1 MKKKTLTEEINRIIL
16 LMESPNKWVRVAAEL
31 VELLKKIPGV
41 TSDLVNRV
49 DDLSK
54 AADSVEVIEILSDL
68 ARLSPKFADE
78 ILEKVYKELGPDID
92 SEILDII
99 AQSQRRL
106 DDGIPMSEIK
116 KSIDDRLTYIDSL
129 VDEIEAPLLKMIKD
143 DIVKQVDAYIPKVKP
158 DPNSR
163 AKKEVP
169 DLNRLLRD
177 IEDVTGSK
185 ISIKDRALLAQN
197 FPFRQFRAEVNKEI
211 NDYIKWAG
219 GVENKIVGLMK
230 TAADEL
236 RLRGGMGAQIDP
248 IIYRTIAAEIETL
261 RNGENFAKDIV
272 FKNLENALAIGLN
285 NRTDA
290 NIIMSKIKEFDAL
303 SPNAKKWW
311 DDFRTE
317 SYLGKMFTFP
327 RVEGTDRIDW
337 GRWIGNFIKRSAS
350 FVLSGQ
356 LRMFE
361 EIYKSFIRNK
371 SVLSKIGWTWF
382 YFTVYT
388 KVILPGIYAIF
399 KSLWYGIN
407 RETVGNDEGDVVTEI
422 WSKDVEEAFI
432 TYKEDFDYEIVDFLS
447 VKGLNDKE
455 INETMTLIKIIY
467 PFNFYADDI
476 YDAWKY
482 VVSGRAAEGL
492 REQTQEVTD
501 RVTQATGATLDSV
514 QTAVDSLQNRVELA
528 RPELDS
534 ILNQPIRIDTTNL
547 GRSSRRPDPTQ

>member
-1 MKKKTLTEEINRIIL
+1 
-16 LMESPNKWVRVAAEL
+16 MESPNKWVRAAAEL
-31 VELLKKIPGV
+31 VELLKKIPGLAP
-41 TSDLVNRV
+41 DLIYRV

-54 AADSVEVIEILSDL
+54 AANSVEVIEILSDL

-78 ILEKVYKELGPDID
+78 ILEKVYKELGPEID

-143 DIVKQVDAYIPKVKP
+143 DIVKQVDAYKPKVKP

-177 IEDVTGSK
+177 IEEVTGSK
-185 ISIKDRALLAQN
+185 ISIKDAALLAQN
-197 FPFRQFRAEVNKEI
+197 FPFREFRASVNKEI
-211 NDYIKWAG
+211 NDLIKWAG
-219 GVENKIVGLMK
+219 GVENKIAGLIK

-236 RLRGGMGAQIDP
+236 RSRGGMGAEIDP

-261 RNGENFAKDIV
+261 RTGENFAKDIV

-290 NIIMSKIKEFDAL
+290 GIIMSKIKEFDAL
-303 SPNAKKWW
+303 NPNAKKWW
-311 DDFRTE
+311 DDFRKE
-317 SYLGKMFTFP
+317 SYIGKMFTLP
-327 RVEGTDRIDW
+327 RVEGTDRIAW
-337 GRWIGNFIKRSAS
+337 GKWMGNFIKRTFS
-350 FVLSGQ
+350 FLISGQ
-356 LRMFE
+356 LRLFE
-361 EIYKSFIRNK
+361 EIYKPFIRNK
-371 SVLSKIGWTWF
+371 SISRKIMGTWF

-407 RETVGNDEGDVVTEI
+407 RETVGDDEEDVVKGI
-422 WSKDVEEAFI
+422 WLKDIEEAFI
-432 TYKEDFDYEIVDFLS
+432 TYKEDSDTEIFDFLS
-447 VKGLNDKE
+447 VKGFNDKE
-455 INETMTLIKIIY
+455 INEVMTLIKIIY
-467 PFNFYADDI
+467 PFNFYVDDVI
-476 YDAWKY
+476 DAWKY
-482 VVSGRAAEGL
+482 VVSGKAAEGL
-492 REQTQEVTD
+492 RDQTQEVTD
-501 RVTQATGATLDSV
+501 RVRERTGVALDSV
-514 QTAVDSLQNRVELA
+514 QTAVDSLQNRVERA

-534 ILNQPIRIDTTNL
+534 LLTRAISGDTTRI
-547 GRSSRRPDPTQ
+547 GSSRIPSQGPSQQNQDSPQ

>member
-41 TSDLVNRV
+41 TSDLVYRV

-116 KSIDDRLTYIDSL
+116 KSIDDRLTYINSL

-197 FPFRQFRAEVNKEI
+197 FPFRQFRAEV
-211 NDYIKWAG
+211 
-219 GVENKIVGLMK
+219 M
-230 TAADEL
+230 
-236 RLRGGMGAQIDP
+236 
-248 IIYRTIAAEIETL
+248 II
-261 RNGENFAKDIV
+261 
-272 FKNLENALAIGLN
+272 
-285 NRTDA
+285 
-290 NIIMSKIKEFDAL
+290 
-303 SPNAKKWW
+303 
-311 DDFRTE
+311 
-317 SYLGKMFTFP
+317 
-327 RVEGTDRIDW
+327 
-337 GRWIGNFIKRSAS
+337 
-350 FVLSGQ
+350 
-356 LRMFE
+356 
-361 EIYKSFIRNK
+361 
-371 SVLSKIGWTWF
+371 
-382 YFTVYT
+382 
-388 KVILPGIYAIF
+388 
-399 KSLWYGIN
+399 
-407 RETVGNDEGDVVTEI
+407 
-422 WSKDVEEAFI
+422 
-432 TYKEDFDYEIVDFLS
+432 
-447 VKGLNDKE
+447 
-455 INETMTLIKIIY
+455 
-467 PFNFYADDI
+467 
-476 YDAWKY
+476 
-482 VVSGRAAEGL
+482 
-492 REQTQEVTD
+492 
-501 RVTQATGATLDSV
+501 
-514 QTAVDSLQNRVELA
+514 
-528 RPELDS
+528 
-534 ILNQPIRIDTTNL
+534 
-547 GRSSRRPDPTQ
+547 